1 MMKKWLRWPAAAAS
15 LVVIGVLLR
24 DRLPSLAD
32 VSAALRVAD
41 PAWLLVAVLAE
52 AISISQFARL
62 QRRVLIG
69 YGVTIP
75 QRRSLALA
83 YSRSAIAI
91 TVPAGSAVSAAYAF
105 RQFRAD
111 GASRAV
117 ATAVMLLSG
126 LISISGLVLLYV
138 TGAAATGAERLA
150 GAWRAHPGLVEGA
163 LALLVMVT
171 VLVAVL
177 AWPAR
182 DARPRRSWTSRLSPR
197 LAAMLRPVADAI
209 ASSRTVAPRHWVIAL
224 GAATVNWLFD
234 LLCLA
239 AGARAFHLTISLT
252 TIAAVYLTVQVVRQI
267 PLTPG
272 GIGVVEVSLLAGLI
286 SAGAADGPAT
296 ATVLVY
302 RLLSCWLIIPVGLLC
317 GLLLRR
323 PVRSG
328 SSIPALPTRSRP
340 EKRPAPQPVS
350 LGYR

>member
-1 MMKKWLRWPAAAAS
+1 MMKKWLRWPAAAVS

-24 DRLPSLAD
+24 DRLPSLGD

-62 QRRVLIG
+62 QRRVLIA
-69 YGVTIP
+69 YGVTIR

-150 GAWRAHPGLVEGA
+150 GAWRAHPALVETG
-163 LALLVMVT
+163 LALLVVIT

-182 DARPRRSWTSRLSPR
+182 DLDARPRRSWTSRLSPR
-197 LAAMLRPVADAI
+197 L
-209 ASSRTVAPRHWVIAL
+209 AL

-272 GIGVVEVSLLAGLI
+272 GIGVIEVSLLAGLI

-323 PVRSG
+323 AVRSG

-340 EKRPAPQPVS
+340 DKRPAPQPVS

>member
-1 MMKKWLRWPAAAAS
+1 MMKKWLRWPAAVVS
-15 LVVIGVLLR
+15 LAVIGVLLR
-24 DRLPSLAD
+24 DRLPSLGD

-126 LISISGLVLLYV
+126 LISISGLVLLYL

-150 GAWRAHPGLVEGA
+150 GAWRAHPALVEGV
-163 LALLVMVT
+163 LALLVVIT

-182 DARPRRSWTSRLSPR
+182 DLDARPKKSWTRRSP
-197 LAAMLRPVADAI
+197 
-209 ASSRTVAPRHWVIAL
+209 
-224 GAATVNWLFD
+224 
-234 LLCLA
+234 
-239 AGARAFHLTISLT
+239 ARA
-252 TIAAVYLTVQVVRQI
+252 
-267 PLTPG
+267 P
-272 GIGVVEVSLLAGLI
+272 
-286 SAGAADGPAT
+286 
-296 ATVLVY
+296 
-302 RLLSCWLIIPVGLLC
+302 
-317 GLLLRR
+317 
-323 PVRSG
+323 
-328 SSIPALPTRSRP
+328 
-340 EKRPAPQPVS
+340 
-350 LGYR
+350 